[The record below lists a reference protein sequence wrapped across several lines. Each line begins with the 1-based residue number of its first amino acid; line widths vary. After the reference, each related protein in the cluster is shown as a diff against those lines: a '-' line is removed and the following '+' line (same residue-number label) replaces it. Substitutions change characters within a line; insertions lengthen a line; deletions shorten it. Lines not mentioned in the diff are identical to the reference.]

1 MTTAQTVHRS
11 ASAGA
16 PDRPADA
23 APPRAAGH
31 RAHRR
36 RELTGR
42 TAFYLGGGALSLL
55 FLAPLVYSALSS
67 VETPEEA
74 NATPTT
80 YLPHH
85 ISFANY
91 STLLHY
97 GSGLGTYALNTLFV
111 AVLTVLGTVVL
122 SFLAGYG
129 FSRLPFRGSN
139 VVFGL
144 SLVVLMVPYST
155 IIIPLYTVLGWLG
168 LQDSLVGLSLVF
180 ITFQLPFSIFM
191 MRNSFDAVPAE
202 LEEAARIDGAGM
214 FQTLTRVSLPL
225 VAPGIATVSMFA
237 FLFAWNE
244 FFAPLV
250 FLTDSAKYT
259 LPVMLLNV
267 RTGQLGAVDFG
278 ALNAGVTLT
287 MLPCLVLFLAL
298 QRYYISGLVAG
309 SVKS

>member
-1 MTTAQTVHRS
+1 MTTTE
-11 ASAGA
+11 
-16 PDRPADA
+16 A
-23 APPRAAGH
+23 APRPTATRPGPARPGSTAVRA
-31 RAHRR
+31 RR
-36 RELTGR
+36 RKRVSGA
-42 TAFYLGGGALSLL
+42 AFYLAGTALGLL
-55 FLAPLVYSALSS
+55 FLAPLLYSALSS
-67 VETPEEA
+67 VKTPEEA
-74 NATPTT
+74 NADPST
-80 YLPHH
+80 YLPHAV
-85 ISFANY
+85 SFDNY
-91 STLLHY
+91 AALFDY
-97 GSGLGTYALNTLFV
+97 GSGLATYALNTLFV

-139 VVFGL
+139 AVFGL
-144 SLVVLMVPYST
+144 TLVVLMVPYST
-155 IIIPLYTVLGWLG
+155 IIIPLYTVLGWFG
-168 LQDSLVGLSLVF
+168 LQDSLIGLSLVF
-180 ITFQLPFSIFM
+180 ITFQLPFSVFM
-191 MRNSFDAVPAE
+191 MRNAFDAVPKE

-214 FQTLTRVSLPL
+214 VQTLTRVSLPL
-225 VAPGIATVSMFA
+225 VAPGLATVAMFA

-309 SVKS
+309 SVKN